1 MCKPQQRL
9 FERVKISTSDEY
21 DSRQQSDKKTHAK
34 QRDRLITT
42 INQMYNKV
50 DLFSREKQLVKVAKS
65 NLQLLMEIVWKQ
77 ESPLLP
83 LFITTFGRLNS
94 QLITA
99 GPARCDEV

>member
-1 MCKPQQRL
+1 MCKPQQGL

-21 DSRQQSDKKTHAK
+21 DSGQQSDIKTYAK

-83 LFITTFGRLNS
+83 FFITTLGRVELTTYYCRS
-94 QLITA
+94 
-99 GPARCDEV
+99 CKM